1 MFGLTNPMPD
11 VGWAENEARRIRD
24 VAKPGVW
31 LILSH
36 FYGPEGTLLHAL
48 EIEGG
53 RRTYHDFRN
62 GAALLRY
69 EFSH

>member
-11 VGWAENEARRIRD
+11 VGWSDNEARRIRQ
-24 VAKPGVW
+24 AASPGIW

-36 FYGPEGTLLHAL
+36 FYGPEGTLLRSL
-48 EIEGG
+48 EAEGG
-53 RRTYHDFRN
+53 HLTYHDFRD

-69 EFSH
+69 EFPS